1 MHKYD
6 LDFQRELRWL
16 SQKPIVR
23 NIGEYPPLRRL
34 FSSRFALVVG
44 SQRSG
49 TTLMFLM
56 LTAHP
61 RITGLDEHHA
71 EFALPRWPVI
81 AVNAALGKRTLY
93 KLPMATG
100 SVAEICRNFPK
111 SQLIWMLRHPFAV
124 VASMRKLT
132 FPDGQTWIQKFGESE
147 ARAVVALFPNANIE
161 HLEKMKDVELGAT
174 IWKYKLLMMDLYRA
188 QGMVVHPVRY
198 ENLVET
204 PEPYMRQLVS
214 DLGLSWSPNVLS
226 HHQFHGSERHAGNAR
241 GDVPLD
247 NTRKA
252 RGKELSREQQDR
264 VTTIA
269 GDVME
274 RFGY

>member
-124 VASMRKLT
+124 VASMRK
-132 FPDGQTWIQKFGESE
+132 
-147 ARAVVALFPNANIE
+147 
-161 HLEKMKDVELGAT
+161 
-174 IWKYKLLMMDLYRA
+174 
-188 QGMVVHPVRY
+188 
-198 ENLVET
+198 
-204 PEPYMRQLVS
+204 
-214 DLGLSWSPNVLS
+214 
-226 HHQFHGSERHAGNAR
+226 
-241 GDVPLD
+241 
-247 NTRKA
+247 
-252 RGKELSREQQDR
+252 
-264 VTTIA
+264 
-269 GDVME
+269 
-274 RFGY
+274 